1 MAEPIKFKIDADT
14 SDAEKGAEKIAS
26 SFKKAEKEAGKIN
39 QNLKDGTKSGS
50 KFGSILGGLK
60 FGAGLAAGKGVLDKV
75 MGSLVENEKVANLFN
90 DALSVISGTAQGLV
104 EILGPAFKFI
114 GDAIKNPKEAW
125 DDVVTAFESGA
136 KFIKE
141 NLIDGVLALFTS
153 SLNEL
158 TIGVLT
164 LQEKWNSFT
173 GDLDEATEIQTKIN
187 ELQNENIE
195 ISKKQSERFENVKG
209 AVKGAV
215 DTLKDWG
222 GTIANSIEKTFKG
235 NQALRESTTAYIL
248 INAKIEENIKALE
261 SQQAQNE
268 ATANNERLTFEAR
281 KKAILG
287 NIDLKKEQIKQE
299 KQLLQNQINLLA
311 LENQSKGV
319 SSERTA
325 QIAALQVQIK
335 GLDITLGETQ
345 RTVDDTTRAIEDQ
358 QKESVK
364 AIVDATAEAT
374 RGIAE
379 ATAQTATLE
388 HEKLKN
394 TLDAIALQKEAYA
407 QLYADRLSKETE
419 GSVKYNEIL
428 AEQIAKE
435 GEFNVARIQGEA
447 EYTQS
452 LKDYKKEQQDIELAA
467 LQTKATAING
477 ALNGAKALFKEN
489 AEVQSAI
496 AIAQAIMD
504 TYVAANTAL
513 ASAPPPFNFIAMA
526 GVIATGIANVIE
538 IQNQA
543 KNLASEVGGS
553 PPSANI
559 PSVNAGPSI
568 SIAKSNVDS
577 NMQLSQ
583 SLNRETQPPKAYVVS
598 TEIRTADSLERKILQ
613 NATFG

>member
-14 SDAEKGAEKIAS
+14 TDAVKGADKIAS

-39 QNLKDGTKSGS
+39 DNLKDGVKSGS
-50 KFGSILGGLK
+50 KFGSIMGGLK
-60 FGAGLAAGKGVLDKV
+60 FGAGLAAGKGILDKV

-125 DDVVTAFESGA
+125 DSVVLSFQNGA
-136 KFIKE
+136 KWIQE
-141 NLIDGVLALFTS
+141 NLIDGVLAVFTS
-153 SLNEL
+153 SLNEM

-164 LQEKWNSFT
+164 LQEKWNAFT

-287 NIDLKKEQIKQE
+287 NLDLKKEQIKQE
-299 KQLLQNQINLLA
+299 KQLIQNQINLLA

-319 SSERTA
+319 SAERTA
-325 QIAALQVQIK
+325 QIGALQVQIK
-335 GLDITLGETQ
+335 GLDLTLGETQ
-345 RTVDDTTRAIEDQ
+345 RTVDETTRSIEDQ
-358 QKESVK
+358 QKESIK
-364 AIVDATAEAT
+364 AIVDATAEAS

-388 HEKLKN
+388 HEKLRN
-394 TLDAIALQKEAYA
+394 TLDAIALQKEAYT
-407 QLYADRLSKETE
+407 QLYADRLSAETE

-447 EYTQS
+447 EYTQA
-452 LKDYKKEQQDIELAA
+452 LKDYKKEQVQVELAA
-467 LQTKATAING
+467 LGVKQTALNG
-477 ALNGAKALFKEN
+477 ALNGAKALFKDN

-513 ASAPPPFNFIAMA
+513 ASAPPPYNFIAMA
-526 GVIATGIANVIE
+526 GVIATGIANVME
-538 IQNQA
+538 IQSQA
-543 KNLASEVGGS
+543 QNLATEVGGT
-553 PPSANI
+553 PPSASI
-559 PSVNAGPSI
+559 PSAGPSI

-577 NMQLSQ
+577 STQLSQ
-583 SLNRETQPPKAYVVS
+583 SLNKEIQPPKAYVVS
-598 TEIRTADSLERKILQ
+598 SEIRSADSLDRKILQ